1 MLEVE
6 DIVLKIYIAAVGFVP
21 NTLSIS
27 YFVRIE
33 NQGLANKLMICL
45 NLSDILSIITSIA
58 YSVVIL
64 IDMVNEVE
72 DIIIE
77 TVFILFNSFPVI
89 SGCIIF
95 IITLLRTIAIY
106 NPFYHARKRIFVVL
120 LVSMIVVSGILVKI
134 FWISKTEYI
143 ESNSKL
149 FGFVVWTLSCLNI
162 IMCTAAIIVL
172 MKSGLEGQKDKNC
185 AAVTMV
191 IISAIYFTT
200 SLPML
205 ILQVITD
212 HYNSPDD
219 SEEVSPTEINE
230 EIVNRQMSAFLIY
243 MITLSI
249 SCLFNPLVY
258 IFRKHQL
265 RNYIKSGFIKP
276 SSCFY

>member
-6 DIVLKIYIAAVGFVP
+6 DIVLKIYIAIAAVGLVP

-27 YFVRIE
+27 YFLWIE
-33 NQGLANKLMICL
+33 NQGVANKLMICL

-58 YSVVIL
+58 YSVIIL
-64 IDMVNEVE
+64 IDMVNEVD

-77 TVFILFNSFPVI
+77 TVFRLFNSFPVI
-89 SGCIIF
+89 SGCIKF
-95 IITLLRTIAIY
+95 IITLLRMIAIY

-134 FWISKTEYI
+134 FWNSKTEYI

-149 FGFVVWTLSCLNI
+149 FGFVVWTLSYLSI
-162 IMCTAAIIVL
+162 IMCTATIIVL
-172 MKSGLEGQKDKNC
+172 KKSGLEGQKDKNY

-219 SEEVSPTEINE
+219 REEVFPTEINE

-249 SCLFNPLVY
+249 SCLF
-258 IFRKHQL
+258 
-265 RNYIKSGFIKP
+265 
-276 SSCFY
+276 